1 MRNHRNDST
10 TPLLNHH
17 PSRKHRELSHL
28 TKGPPQRCAKGG
40 MVDYLSAWHFV
51 DIDKASIQ
59 KGSHTAALQGLSTIS
74 GRLRPPRVCRP
85 NALHMVLPASPDS
98 LALDMFDAETPH
110 RQNICFA
117 HSSSVVSAKASL
129 WNKIEEQD
137 QECFWVSG
145 GHVIKY
151 NVSKEGSQMII
162 CITYN
167 IWYMYMMK
175 YL

>member
-1 MRNHRNDST
+1 MNQHPLCSNTPPPHNHRG
-10 TPLLNHH
+10 
-17 PSRKHRELSHL
+17 LSHL
-28 TKGPPQRCAKGG
+28 TKGPPQGCARGG
-40 MVDYLSAWHFV
+40 MADYLSAWQVV
-51 DIDKASIQ
+51 DIDKASIR
-59 KGSHTAALQGLSTIS
+59 KGSHTAALQGFSTIP
-74 GRLRPPRVCRP
+74 GRLRPPRVCQP
-85 NALHMVLPASPDS
+85 NALHMALPASPDS
-98 LALDMFDAETPH
+98 LALDMFDAETPQ

-151 NVSKEGSQMII
+151 NVSREGSQMII
-162 CITYN
+162 CITDN
-167 IWYMYMMK
+167 ICYMYMIK